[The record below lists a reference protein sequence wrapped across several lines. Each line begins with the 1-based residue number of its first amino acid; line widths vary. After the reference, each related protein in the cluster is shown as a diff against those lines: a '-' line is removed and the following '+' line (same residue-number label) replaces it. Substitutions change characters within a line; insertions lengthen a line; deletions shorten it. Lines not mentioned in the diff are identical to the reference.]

1 MHHGR
6 SKAASEIRLLANP
19 NVDGAKFWRDVA
31 PVMAL
36 LFGRIDNLENADRS
50 PFVLRDEQ
58 LPPRDL
64 SRQLGLPVKPTVVA
78 AGCNDVGFRI
88 PMAEYR

>member
-19 NVDGAKFWRDVA
+19 NVDGAKIWRNFA
-31 PVMAL
+31 PVTAL
-36 LFGRIDNLENADRS
+36 LFGRIDNLENADRP
-50 PFVLRDEQ
+50 PFVLRDKQ
-58 LPPRDL
+58 LPPRDM

-78 AGCNDVGFRI
+78 AGCNDVRFRI